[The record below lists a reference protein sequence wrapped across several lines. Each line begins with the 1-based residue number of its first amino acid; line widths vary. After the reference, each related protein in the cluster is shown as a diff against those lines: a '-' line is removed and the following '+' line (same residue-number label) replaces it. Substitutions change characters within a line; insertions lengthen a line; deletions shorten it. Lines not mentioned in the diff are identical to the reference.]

1 MQPLITVKR
10 VAKLPEGCFGAA
22 LHLGVPFAV
31 TLERTFDDGQPVI
44 PAGTYDCKRSYFH
57 GGGYETYE
65 ISVPG
70 HSRVLFHKGNIEVDS
85 AGCVLIA
92 ESFGVL
98 GREVAILDS
107 KGGFSEFMSRV
118 NGVGEFQLSVVD
130 E

>member
-1 MQPLITVKR
+1 MSSLIVVKR
-10 VAKLPEGCFGAA
+10 VAILEEGAFGVM
-22 LHLGVPFAV
+22 LMLGTPFAV

-44 PAGTYDCKRSYFH
+44 PAGRYVCKRSYFY

-70 HSRVLFHKGNIEVDS
+70 HSRVLFHKGNTEVDS
-85 AGCVLIA
+85 AGCILIA

-98 GREVAILDS
+98 GGEAGILDS
-107 KGGFSEFMSRV
+107 RGGFSEFVSRV

-130 E
+130 A